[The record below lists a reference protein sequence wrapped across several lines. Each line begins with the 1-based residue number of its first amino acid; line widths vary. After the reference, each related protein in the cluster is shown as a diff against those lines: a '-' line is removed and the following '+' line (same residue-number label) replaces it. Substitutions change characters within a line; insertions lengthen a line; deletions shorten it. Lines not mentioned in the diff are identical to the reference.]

1 MHELPLVFFTVFGQ
15 TSVGLFALALIAKE
29 LGKID
34 ANTLKKANLVAAVLI
49 FVGSAIG
56 GLHMGQPLRALNLI
70 YGLGRSPMSN
80 EIILS
85 GLFMGLAGATVVLTY
100 IGREA
105 LARVANV
112 ATVLAGLAFAWSI
125 PQVYQ
130 LETVAPWNTVHTSLQ
145 MWMTVVVA
153 GSALAVAFGSGRIA
167 LFTLIVGALV
177 SVAAK
182 PDYVGF
188 VVEQAPAL
196 ASGQYML
203 WAFQVLAIVIALV
216 AGIFCVTKQDAPKA
230 LMAGAAVL
238 VIAGELVGRVAFY
251 NLWQI
256 PM

>member
-15 TSVGLFALALIAKE
+15 TAVGLFALAFIAKE
-29 LGKID
+29 MGKID
-34 ANTLKKANLVAAVLI
+34 SDTLKKANLVAAALI
-49 FVGSAIG
+49 FIGSAIG

-70 YGLGRSPMSN
+70 FGLGRSPMSN

-85 GLFMGLAGATVVLTY
+85 GVFMGLAGATVVLTFL
-100 IGREA
+100 GREA
-105 LARVANV
+105 LARIANL
-112 ATVLAGLAFAWSI
+112 ATVGAGLAFAWSI

-130 LETVAPWNTVHTSLQ
+130 LATVAPWNTGHTALQ

-153 GSALAVAFGSGRIA
+153 GSAMAVAFGSGRIA
-167 LFTLIVGALV
+167 LFTLVAGALV

-188 VVEQAPAL
+188 VVKQAPSL
-196 ASGQYML
+196 ASAQYML
-203 WAFQVLAIVIALV
+203 WAFQVLTILIALA
-216 AGIFCVTKQDAPKA
+216 AGIFYATKENAPKA
-230 LMAGAAVL
+230 LAFSAAVL
-238 VIAGELVGRVAFY
+238 VIVGELVGRVAFY